1 MKKKKN
7 SEINWEEKI
16 VRDLG
21 SDKYNELFTST
32 NEEINIS
39 PFYVNTKNSLI
50 NSENLLFPDEWK
62 IVSEID
68 CLETSDLENELKNL
82 FNNEIT
88 NIILKNFSKIDLLE
102 FDLDKLNVFLKTNNL
117 KEIEEY
123 HNKGLHII
131 FEPDLEDLNILKT
144 NDFLSKSYS
153 INISSEFFKNSGAN
167 IIQEIAFT
175 LSAANEYLNK
185 FGKEVAEKISFEV
198 IQGSNYFFE
207 IAKIQALR
215 ILWSLITK
223 DYGNQIDNCVIT
235 AKPSLKNKTINNYNN
250 NIIRSTSECLS
261 GILGGCN
268 FIKSIAYDV
277 RFKDKNAF
285 SQRIMNNQLLIL
297 KNETLIDKVNNSISG
312 SYYLTYLIEELAQKS
327 LNLFKRI
334 EKKGGYF
341 KSLNKNELFNEI
353 LLNQKTIIN

>member
-7 SEINWEEKI
+7 LEINWEEKI
-16 VRDLG
+16 VSDLG
-21 SDKYNELFTST
+21 LDKYNELFTST

-39 PFYVNTKNSLI
+39 PFYVNTKNSII

-68 CLETSDLENELKNL
+68 CIETSDLENELKNL

-88 NIILKNFSKIDLLE
+88 NVILKNFSKIDLLE

-117 KEIEEY
+117 KEIDEY
-123 HNKGLHII
+123 HNKGFHII
-131 FEPDLEDLNILKT
+131 FEADLEDLNILKT
-144 NDFLSKSYS
+144 NDFLSKPYS

-235 AKPSLKNKTINNYNN
+235 AKPSLKNKTINIHHEILTIESAYQLKYRAIGIYKDSLKHSVDMVLKKNGVTFDQY
-250 NIIRSTSECLS
+250 SET
-261 GILGGCN
+261 
-268 FIKSIAYDV
+268 Y
-277 RFKDKNAF
+277 
-285 SQRIMNNQLLIL
+285 
-297 KNETLIDKVNNSISG
+297 
-312 SYYLTYLIEELAQKS
+312 SYYAVNQKDLQKINSELIEI
-327 LNLFKRI
+327 FK
-334 EKKGGYF
+334 KD
-341 KSLNKNELFNEI
+341 
-353 LLNQKTIIN
+353 

>member
-7 SEINWEEKI
+7 LEINWEEKI
-16 VRDLG
+16 VSDLG
-21 SDKYNELFTST
+21 LDKYNELFTST

-68 CLETSDLENELKNL
+68 CLETNDLENELKNL

-88 NIILKNFSKIDLLE
+88 NVILKNFSKIDLLE

-117 KEIEEY
+117 KEVEEY

-131 FEPDLEDLNILKT
+131 FGPDLEDLNILKI

-153 INISSEFFKNSGAN
+153 INISSEFFKNSGLN

-185 FGKEVAEKISFEV
+185 FGKQVAEKISFEV

-277 RFKDKNAF
+277 RFKDKNVF

-297 KNETLIDKVNNSISG
+297 KNETLIDKVNNTISG

-327 LNLFKRI
+327 LNLFKKI

-341 KSLNKNELFNEI
+341 KSFTELSKI
-353 LLNQKTIIN
+353 TIDE

>member
-7 SEINWEEKI
+7 LEINWEEKI
-16 VRDLG
+16 VSDLG
-21 SDKYNELFTST
+21 LDKYNELFTST

-88 NIILKNFSKIDLLE
+88 NVILKNFSKIDLLE

-123 HNKGLHII
+123 HKKGLHII

-144 NDFLSKSYS
+144 NDFLSKPYS

-297 KNETLIDKVNNSISG
+297 KNETLIDKVNNTISG
-312 SYYLTYLIEELAQKS
+312 SYYLTYLIEKLAQKS
-327 LNLFKRI
+327 LNLFKKI

-341 KSLNKNELFNEI
+341 KSFTELSKI
-353 LLNQKTIIN
+353 TIDE

>member
-1 MKKKKN
+1 MKN
-7 SEINWEEKI
+7 LEINWEEKI
-16 VRDLG
+16 VSDLG
-21 SDKYNELFTST
+21 LDKYNKLFTST

-144 NDFLSKSYS
+144 NDFLSKSFS
-153 INISSEFFKNSGAN
+153 INISSELFKHSGSN

-198 IQGSNYFFE
+198 VQGGNYFFE

-297 KNETLIDKVNNSISG
+297 KNETLIDKVNNTISG
-312 SYYLTYLIEELAQKS
+312 SYYLTYLIEKLAQKS

-341 KSLNKNELFNEI
+341 KSLNKKEFELSKIKIDE
-353 LLNQKTIIN
+353 

>member
-1 MKKKKN
+1 MKN
-7 SEINWEEKI
+7 LEINWEEKI
-16 VRDLG
+16 VSDLG
-21 SDKYNELFTST
+21 LDKYNELFTST

-39 PFYVNTKNSLI
+39 PFYVNTKNSII

-68 CLETSDLENELKNL
+68 CIETSDLENELKNL

-88 NIILKNFSKIDLLE
+88 NVILKNFSKIDLLE

-123 HNKGLHII
+123 YNKGLNII

-153 INISSEFFKNSGAN
+153 INISSEFFKNSGSN

-297 KNETLIDKVNNSISG
+297 KNETLIDKVNNTISG
-312 SYYLTYLIEELAQKS
+312 SYYLTYLIEKLAQKS
-327 LNLFKRI
+327 LNLFKKI

-341 KSLNKNELFNEI
+341 KSFTELSKI
-353 LLNQKTIIN
+353 TIDE